1 MEMIVNASPFPP
13 LAMPLLMD
21 NLLNFALF
29 LTKNK
34 SMANILTDLI
44 SGQAHKYGDR
54 EAIAFREAGDNHDT
68 VLSWRQLSDKVD
80 RLAAAFIAMGINPG
94 DSVAIFSPNRPEN
107 VITDFA
113 AFAVRAIPVSI
124 YSTSSREQVEYIVN
138 DSKASIIFTGT
149 KEQYLT
155 AIAAKAHCP
164 SLKRVIPYTDIESD
178 CCRFNDLLTQPSD
191 SDLAEVER
199 RRESAT
205 PDDIATLIYTS
216 GTTGEPK
223 GAVLTHSCFNA
234 VMEIHRERLTMLSDS
249 DSSVSFLPVSHIF
262 EKAWTYFCLYTGM
275 KIFVNLDPKEI
286 QATLR
291 RVNPTCMCSVPRFWE
306 KVYTVIQDKMS
317 AMSALRRMLLNR
329 ALKIGIKR
337 NLGYLRKGRRAP
349 LWLEA
354 RYRFYDRR
362 VFGPLRR
369 VIGVDNGNIY
379 PTAGAP
385 ISDKIVE
392 FMHGCGIN
400 IVVGY
405 GLSETTATVTCFPQH
420 GQEIGTVG
428 TVLPRIRVKIGENG
442 EILVK
447 GPTVMKGYYNKPQ
460 ATEEAFTADGWFRTG
475 DAGYINNGGALV
487 LTERLKDLFKTSNGK
502 YIAPQAIESRL
513 CEDSLIEQVAVIADK
528 RKFVTALIVPAFDKI
543 EDYARQAG
551 INFNSREELLQNP
564 DIIKYVES
572 RIAPLQ
578 AGLAPFEHIKRFTLL
593 PKEFTMESG
602 ELTNT
607 LKLRRKVVAEHYAP
621 QIDLMYE

>member
-1 MEMIVNASPFPP
+1 M
-13 LAMPLLMD
+13 
-21 NLLNFALF
+21 
-29 LTKNK
+29 
-34 SMANILTDLI
+34 
-44 SGQAHKYGDR
+44 
-54 EAIAFREAGDNHDT
+54 
-68 VLSWRQLSDKVD
+68 
-80 RLAAAFIAMGINPG
+80 
-94 DSVAIFSPNRPEN
+94 
-107 VITDFA
+107 
-113 AFAVRAIPVSI
+113 
-124 YSTSSREQVEYIVN
+124 
-138 DSKASIIFTGT
+138 
-149 KEQYLT
+149 
-155 AIAAKAHCP
+155 
-164 SLKRVIPYTDIESD
+164 
-178 CCRFNDLLTQPSD
+178 
-191 SDLAEVER
+191 ER

-234 VMEIHRERLTMLSDS
+234 VMEIHRERLTMLSDR
-249 DSSVSFLPVSHIF
+249 DSSVSFLPLSHIF
-262 EKAWTYFCLYTGM
+262 EKAWTYYCLYTGM
-275 KIFVNLDPKEI
+275 KIFVNLNPKEI

-354 RYRFYDRR
+354 RYRFYDRQ

-369 VIGVDNGNIY
+369 VIGVDNGNIF

-405 GLSETTATVTCFPQH
+405 GLSETAATVTCYPQY

-428 TVLPRIRVKIGENG
+428 TVLPRIRIKIGANG

-447 GPTVMKGYYNKPQ
+447 GPTVMKGYYNKPE

-475 DAGYINNGGALV
+475 DAGYINNDGALI

-543 EDYARQAG
+543 EDYASQVG
-551 INFNSREELLQNP
+551 INFSSREELLQNP
-564 DIIKYVES
+564 DIIKYVED
-572 RIAPLQ
+572 RITPLQ
-578 AGLAPFEHIKRFTLL
+578 TGLAPFEHIKRFTLL

-607 LKLRRKVVAEHYAP
+607 LKLRRKVIAEHYAP
-621 QIDLMYE
+621 LIDRMYE